1 MRNLLRSFWHNIT
14 APFRLFTILIRGIS
28 RRLRNRYQRIVA
40 FFTEE
45 EEDTSLPDAF
55 AKTIENPQG
64 ILFHLNELRK
74 HLLRSIIV
82 LIITTTLA
90 FTYITKIMEFLAI
103 PLEGGLDA
111 LKAIEVTENIG
122 TVMRVSLLSGF
133 AIAFPYIVFE
143 LWLFIAPGIRTR
155 SRLKGLFAIPVAIM
169 LFVAGLA
176 FTYYIMLPTA
186 LPFLF
191 NFMGLTTEARPA
203 SYFSF
208 VTGLLFWIGI
218 AFEFPLLTYFL
229 ADFGIVDA
237 DMLKSQWRLAIV
249 IIAVLAA
256 AVTPTIDPIN
266 MGLVMAP
273 MIALY
278 FLSILLAMYAQR
290 ARKKNAH
297 SIKGG
302 A

>member
-1 MRNLLRSFWHNIT
+1 MRNLLRSSWQLLSS
-14 APFRLFTILIRGIS
+14 PFRLVIS
-28 RRLRNRYQRIVA
+28 VTHSLANWTKNKFQRFVA

-74 HLLRSIIV
+74 HLLRSILV

-90 FTYITKIMEFLAI
+90 FTFINEVMEFLAA

-111 LKAIEVTENIG
+111 LRAIEVTENIG
-122 TVMRVSLLSGF
+122 TVMRVSLLTGI

-143 LWLFIAPGIRTR
+143 LWLFVAPGIGVR
-155 SRLKGLFAIPVAIM
+155 SRIKGLLAIPVAIF
-169 LFVAGLA
+169 LFLCGLA

-186 LPFLF
+186 LLFLL
-191 NFMGLTTEARPA
+191 NFMGLSTEVRPA

-208 VTGLLFWIGI
+208 VTSILFWIGI

-237 DMLKSQWRLAIV
+237 NMLKSQWRLAIV

-256 AVTPTIDPIN
+256 AITPTIDPIN

-273 MIALY
+273 MILLY
-278 FLSILLAMYAQR
+278 FLSILLAMFAKR
-290 ARKKNAH
+290 NR
-297 SIKGG
+297 
-302 A
+302 

>member
-1 MRNLLRSFWHNIT
+1 MRTRLRSLWHIIT
-14 APFRLFTILIRGIS
+14 TPFRPLIRIIGRLS
-28 RRLRNRYQRIVA
+28 KGLRNRYQKIVV

-55 AKTIENPQG
+55 TKTIENPQG

-74 HLLRSIIV
+74 HLLRSVIV
-82 LIITTTLA
+82 LIITTSLA
-90 FTYITKIMEFLAI
+90 FSFITQIMEFLAA
-103 PLEGGLDA
+103 PLEGGLRA

-133 AIAFPYIVFE
+133 ALAFPYIVLE
-143 LWLFIAPGIRTR
+143 LWLFVAPGVSVR
-155 SRLKGLFAIPVAIM
+155 SRLKGLFAIPVATL
-169 LFVAGLA
+169 LFIGGLA

-208 VTGLLFWIGI
+208 VSGILFWIGI
-218 AFEFPLLTYFL
+218 AFEFPLITYFL
-229 ADFGIVDA
+229 ADFGIVNA

-273 MIALY
+273 MILLY
-278 FLSILLAMYAQR
+278 FISILLALFAQR
-290 ARKKNAH
+290 DRNKVSKNEV
-297 SIKGG
+297 
-302 A
+302 